1 MRSAEASGNH
11 ASSDAAAGTVD
22 MHLEV
27 QIIPVSD
34 VDRSKQFYQRLGW
47 RLDDD
52 VTPLDGLRIVQFTAP
67 GLGRLGHVRHWA
79 DGGRAGLGRGPLIVA
94 GIEAARGD
102 LAGRG
107 IRRERD
113 LARPAVASRGPAA
126 PAPTPCA
133 PATGRSSPSPTR
145 TATLGWYRRSPRG
158 CPAAST
164 PRARPLRPQPTW
176 PARCGGPRWPTARMR
191 SARGGRTCFTGRAT
205 TGTGPAGT
213 PPTWWPSGPGR
224 TCQRDRFWPRPRAS
238 RVQHRG
244 SVATVDTSSVSG
256 G

>member
-1 MRSAEASGNH
+1 MRSAEARGNH

-79 DGGRAGLGRGPLIVA
+79 DGGRAGLGRGRLIVA

-176 PARCGGPRWPTARMR
+176 PARCGGPRWPTAHEKRTRR
-191 SARGGRTCFTGRAT
+191 SHLFSPAGPRRGLARLVRRLPGGRAGRDGPASVTGFGLARGRPGCSTGA
-205 TGTGPAGT
+205 A
-213 PPTWWPSGPGR
+213 WPQW
-224 TCQRDRFWPRPRAS
+224 TRPR
-238 RVQHRG
+238 
-244 SVATVDTSSVSG
+244 
-256 G
+256 